1 MTHKYKWR
9 WSRSKCSYTRTV
21 HGTENRQWVCVNDL
35 EKSLR
40 TTRINVR
47 GKESVKLNVNGKPR
61 RFMHKKHLE
70 LILGRKPS
78 SNMVA
83 SWLRVVFLKPHAMK
97 VEQAEV
103 KVELFSPE
111 LIEEA
116 KFILSD
122 NAAGWREFVI
132 RAFDLQEYEDGINLE
147 ELRLREIDRKRE
159 SGEDQKI
166 EELPATLE
174 PHKWSKDKIQFRWI
188 EHEDVTWLE
197 VETFCSAMKYGTMYC
212 TMDYKPRDFEGVY
225 LAEHQGD
232 TYVNAKVL
240 RWHTMR
246 VPQYETGRVAVLEH
260 FIT

>member
-1 MTHKYKWR
+1 MQPKNT
-9 WSRSKCSYTRTV
+9 YTRTV

-83 SWLRVVFLKPHAMK
+83 SWLRRVFLKSHTMK
-97 VEQAEV
+97 VEAEIRTMT
-103 KVELFSPE
+103 KQITEKRNQL
-111 LIEEA
+111 LKEEA

-122 NAAGWREFVI
+122 NAAGMREFVI